1 MANGFLSPIALIV
14 QTLSSQGIVRAGY
27 KVNIYAPGTTIP
39 VSTYADATLRVP
51 NENPIV
57 LLSDGRLPASIWAPA
72 GTALKMVI
80 SDPHGRPILGGT
92 VDNLPLI
99 DDSFSTLHPRTTA
112 EIAAQ
117 IWPTNYTYAPG
128 NVLRYGA
135 DPTGVASSFAAVRN
149 CMKAALTG
157 HNIAGMGDHG
167 RVYFPRGTYMIDSD
181 GVFNDSA
188 DFQRGFIIEG
198 DGLSSTVLKL
208 KTNGADIWFY
218 NNESKSTQQYIFVT
232 VRDLLFTSDST
243 QYGNGFRFQQDQGWR
258 FFRCWMLNLN
268 TALDSEGGFS
278 GNNGSE
284 HRFYSCKFS
293 QIHDA
298 VHRFN
303 NLQCLNI
310 EYHGC
315 DVESIFGDIFR
326 IDAGGG
332 GALRVFGG
340 SYIMDDGGTPRYLL
354 NINGGG
360 LGNNNNTYTING
372 IQTELH
378 STNNR
383 LVRYGSGSGGA
394 HIVFNDCNIT
404 ATNGAREQVTIST
417 ARVTFNRCVLTQN
430 QGDTYRVTGPTAGG
444 DQYGEPGSIHF
455 NECDVPVDLS
465 MSCSTPSNS
474 GDGLEWGIISAR
486 GCYNNRYVPLD
497 TRIHRY
503 AVDFDLNWYNGGRAS
518 NFPGL
523 KTVSVK
529 PRNRSWPF
537 ADSRFDWIVTLPT
550 GALIV
555 NIQVFRPENSG
566 SAGAY
571 TLHVGN
577 GDKSITY
584 ATDGGGISAP
594 AARSVIVKYDIAHMV
609 AAGTANPNNQVRIWA
624 DPTTTY
630 GGAIGGYFIVQY
642 Y

>member
-1 MANGFLSPIALIV
+1 MANAFLSPIALIV
-14 QTLSSQGIVRAGY
+14 QTLSKQGTVRAGY
-27 KVNIYAPGTTIP
+27 KVNIYAPGSTIP
-39 VSTYADATLRVP
+39 VATYTDATLRVA

-80 SDPHGRPILGGT
+80 GDTQGRPIVGGT

-99 DDSFSTLHPRTTA
+99 DDAFSSLHPRTAA

-117 IWPTNYTYAPG
+117 IWPTNYTYAAG

-181 GVFNDSA
+181 GVFNNSA

-208 KTNGADIWFY
+208 KTNGADTWFY
-218 NNESKSTQQYIFVT
+218 NNASKSTQQYIFVT

-268 TALDSEGGFS
+268 IALDSEGGYS

-284 HRFYSCKFS
+284 HRFYSCKFTH
-293 QIHDA
+293 IHDA

-340 SYIMDDGGTPRYLL
+340 SYIMDDGGAPRYLL

-383 LVRYGSGSGGA
+383 LVHYGSGSGGA

-404 ATNGAREQVTIST
+404 ATNGAREQVAIST

-455 NECDVPVDLS
+455 IECDVPVDLS
-465 MSCSTPSNS
+465 TSCSTPSNS

-497 TRIHRY
+497 ARIHRY

-537 ADSRFDWIVTLPT
+537 ADSRFDWVVTLPA

-577 GDKSITY
+577 GDKSVIY
-584 ATDGGGISAP
+584 GTDGGGISAP
-594 AARSVIVKYDIAHMV
+594 AARSIMVKYDIAHMV
-609 AAGTANPNNQVRIWA
+609 AAGATSPNNQVRVWA
-624 DPTTTY
+624 DPTTAF